1 MERSDMI
8 QRKED
13 VRNGSNVYLPRSYT
27 QANGDERYS
36 THALS
41 RGSQSAFNT
50 PPRTFFSPPKKYLIP
65 PHFLPFRP
73 LFSNVFFIRSALMK
87 SPRGG
92 RNHLS

>member
-50 PPRTFFSPPKKYLIP
+50 PPRTFFSPKKISHYSTLSP
-65 PHFLPFRP
+65 VSAPFL
-73 LFSNVFFIRSALMK
+73 
-87 SPRGG
+87 
-92 RNHLS
+92 

>member
-13 VRNGSNVYLPRSYT
+13 VRNDRNVYLPRLYT

-41 RGSQSAFNT
+41 RVSWSAFNT
-50 PPRTFFSPPKKYLIP
+50 PPRTSPHQKKKKI
-65 PHFLPFRP
+65 
-73 LFSNVFFIRSALMK
+73 S
-87 SPRGG
+87 
-92 RNHLS
+92 